1 MVPKSPGGMRSR
13 LEVLMTK
20 VTTVSEWDEMTKNS
34 RARGGKIGA
43 EMRKRNGSKVV
54 DSYLPKKSYGVDRVK
69 PWEL

>member
-1 MVPKSPGGMRSR
+1 
-13 LEVLMTK
+13 MTK

>member
-1 MVPKSPGGMRSR
+1 MAKA
-13 LEVLMTK
+13 MTTSK
-20 VTTVSEWDEMTKNS
+20 QDEMTKRS

-54 DSYLPKKSYGVDRVK
+54 DSYLPKKPYGADRVK